1 MKSKIIIAVALFV
14 TIQATA
20 QFNTFRGAGFEVN
33 YPASFK
39 AHGAPG
45 SLELNLESVFFTSPD
60 NLVEFYIF
68 SPIHK
73 GGVANDIAL
82 KANEKLAPGEVSNG
96 KTTIA
101 KYWTIIAKDNSYE
114 RTYQESIDVKTG
126 DNWVIGLKY
135 KNQAAF
141 NKYRNEYLAF
151 KKSYHKTGSGNA
163 SQSTASIPKLNASFG
178 YEEKD
183 DEQTGG
189 SLTTV
194 YLLFNSN
201 KYKLGTIHGSGDNID
216 KSDFLSKKIP
226 ASAIAA
232 CGAWYAG
239 SGSYYYIIQ
248 KGTKIVLYQGY
259 NGEEDPNISWQKV
272 KEF

>member
-1 MKSKIIIAVALFV
+1 MKYKIIIAVALFL

-20 QFNTFRGAGFEVN
+20 QFSVFKGAGFEIN
-33 YPASFK
+33 YPASFR

-45 SLELNLESVFFTSPD
+45 ALEMNSESVFFSSPD

-68 SPIHK
+68 SPMHK
-73 GGVANDIAL
+73 GVASDIAL
-82 KANEKLAPGEVSNG
+82 KSNEKLAPGEVSNG

-101 KYWTIIAKDNSYE
+101 KFWTIIAKDNSYE

-151 KKSYHKTGSGNA
+151 KKSYHKTGSSNA
-163 SQSTASIPKLNASFG
+163 VQSSASMPKLNAMFG
-178 YEEKD
+178 FEERD

-194 YLLFNSN
+194 FLLYNGN

-216 KSDFLSKKIP
+216 KSDFADRKIP
-226 ASAIAA
+226 ISAIAA

-248 KGTKIVLYQGY
+248 KGPKILLYQGY
-259 NGEEDPNISWQKV
+259 NGEEDPKISWQKV